1 MGLLLACKAFLK
13 AWKNPEKG
21 QRFVDGIEKTQPA
34 PRQEKPAGAEQ
45 GHLRLLAILQQSSRL
60 IDFFKEDLTGCTD
73 AQVGAAV
80 RKIHEDCRKK
90 LEELVTIRPIF
101 EEQEGAKVQISAGY
115 DPTTIKLVGK
125 VKAEAPFSGT
135 LVHKGWKAH
144 KRSLPKQLSE
154 SETDILC
161 PAEIEV

>member
-1 MGLLLACKAFLK
+1 MGFIQACKAFLK
-13 AWKNPEKG
+13 AWGDPAAAKRFLDGEPKP
-21 QRFVDGIEKTQPA
+21 QRQAAPA
-34 PRQEKPAGAEQ
+34 SDQ
-45 GHLRLLAILQQSSRL
+45 GHLRLLAMLQQSSRL
-60 IDFFKEDLTGCTD
+60 VDFFKEDLTGCSD

-101 EEQEGAKVQISAGY
+101 EESEGSRVQIAAGY
-115 DPTTIKLVGK
+115 DPAAIKLVGK
-125 VKAEAPFSGT
+125 VKSEPPFTGV

-144 KRSLPKQLSE
+144 KRSLPKSLHEQE
-154 SETDILC
+154 NDVLC